1 MQNHFEELQNHPDS
15 KLNVPE
21 LQVKPQLNFE
31 PMKTFVVKK
40 DNDNRSESSVSLG
53 GNSADDISKD
63 KVKARIQEEQAID
76 T

>member
-1 MQNHFEELQNHPDS
+1 
-15 KLNVPE
+15 
-21 LQVKPQLNFE
+21 
-31 PMKTFVVKK
+31 MKTFVVKK